1 MVADGPRLNAAM
13 SNDLRVASPLIA
25 VVFAL
30 LLGGCQTTAPRH
42 PDAGVPLNVPEGE
55 WTWVPVEGSQCARGS
70 TAGFGINLSTASDD
84 LLIFLQGGGA
94 CWNAGTCAP
103 SLAQFGPVC
112 GYGNLCV
119 YDNAGGT
126 QPTATHVNETD
137 PFPADGGGAF
147 PGELAQLQSVRALD
161 RADPANPFRDA
172 TFVYVPYCTGDLH
185 SGQVTRSYP
194 FQASLG
200 GPTTQVDIHFSGGTN
215 MGLFLERLHAALP
228 GTKRIW
234 LTGSSAGGYGA
245 TLNLERARQAFSS
258 AQVHVLADSSP
269 FVETARWDAW
279 RQAWNPAL
287 PEGCTGCDVSLP
299 KVMARLSAAYPD
311 TRFGLLARDQ
321 DAVIAWYLFGSMSLN
336 DLLSPPVGP
345 YGSALASL
353 EAQSDATANAK
364 YFVVAGTSHVLWP
377 GYGTR
382 LADGGYSAPLPSN
395 DGGTDLKAWIDA
407 WATGAPGWESTR

>member
-1 MVADGPRLNAAM
+1 MRAM
-13 SNDLRVASPLIA
+13 SNDARAAPWLIA
-25 VVFAL
+25 L
-30 LLGGCQTTAPRH
+30 LSLLVLGGCQAKAPSL
-42 PDAGVPLNVPEGE
+42 PDAGIPLEVPAGQ
-55 WTWVPVEGSQCARGS
+55 WTWVPVEGSQCALGS
-70 TAGFGINLSTASDD
+70 TAGFGINLSTTSDS

-103 SLAQFGPVC
+103 SPAQFGPIC
-112 GYGNLCV
+112 GYGTVCL

-126 QPTATHVNETD
+126 QPTASHVAEAD
-137 PFPADGGGAF
+137 PFPLDGGGAF
-147 PGELAQLQSVRALD
+147 PGELAQLQNVRALD
-161 RADPANPFRDA
+161 RADPTNPFRDA

-185 SGQVTRSYP
+185 AGQATRTYP

-200 GPTTQVDIHFSGGTN
+200 GPSTQVDIHFSGATN
-215 MGLFLERLHAALP
+215 MALFLQTLHAVLP
-228 GTKRIW
+228 GTRRIW

-245 TLNLERARQAFSS
+245 TFNLERTRREFSS
-258 AQVHVLADSSP
+258 AQVHLLADSSP
-269 FVETARWDAW
+269 FLDTPRWEAW

-287 PEGCTGCDVSLP
+287 PEDCPACDAGLP
-299 KVMARLSAAYPD
+299 EVMAHLVSTYPD

-321 DAVIAWYLFGSMSLN
+321 DAVIAWYLFGTMSLN

-353 EAQSDATANAK
+353 EAQADGTANAK
-364 YFVVAGTSHVLWP
+364 YFVVSGTSHVLWP

-382 LADGGYSAPLPSN
+382 LPDGGYSPPVPSN